1 MEHISNKFIDV
12 RYDRENDILISTWQ
26 PATEDAGWEDIR
38 SGFMDY
44 FIKMVREHNPKRLL
58 NDEREMHRPYSP
70 EEQAWIDKHSAS
82 KVLNS
87 SVERIAIIIS
97 HDGFVELSS
106 ETMMEEEIAKGLNA
120 KYFETFDDAKKWLL
134 E

>member
-1 MEHISNKFIDV
+1 MDHVSTDFIDV
-12 RYDRENDILISTWQ
+12 RFDKENDTLISTWQ
-26 PATEDAGWEDIR
+26 PATENATGEDIR

-44 FIKMVREHNPKRLL
+44 FIKMVLEHSPKRLI

-70 EEQAWIDKHSAS
+70 EEQAHIDKNSAPV
-82 KVLNS
+82 VLNS
-87 SVERIAIIIS
+87 SVEKIGIVIS

-106 ETMMEEEIAKGLNA
+106 ETMMEEEVAKGLNA
-120 KYFETFDDAKKWLL
+120 KYFETFDEAKKWIL